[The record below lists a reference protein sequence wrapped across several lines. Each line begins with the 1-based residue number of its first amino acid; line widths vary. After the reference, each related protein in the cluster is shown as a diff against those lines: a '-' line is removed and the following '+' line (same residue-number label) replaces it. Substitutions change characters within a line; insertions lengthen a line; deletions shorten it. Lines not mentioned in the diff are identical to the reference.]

1 MGEIVR
7 EGKVG
12 IQEFSTLSVQV
23 FYKLK
28 AAQKIKTINLK
39 KFASPPNSFL

>member
-7 EGKVG
+7 EGKIG

-23 FYKLK
+23 FCKLK
-28 AAQKIKTINLK
+28 AAPKMKTINLK